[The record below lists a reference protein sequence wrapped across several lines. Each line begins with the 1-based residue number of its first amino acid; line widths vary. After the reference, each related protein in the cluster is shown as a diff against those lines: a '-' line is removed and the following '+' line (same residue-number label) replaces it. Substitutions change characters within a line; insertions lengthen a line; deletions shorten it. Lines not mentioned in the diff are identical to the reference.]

1 MKVKELI
8 KQLQE
13 LPPKKEILITSMDD
27 SFCCQDFELHSYIP
41 DCDEEDEAIE
51 IIMNVYIDD
60 YELGD
65 N

>member
-1 MKVKELI
+1 MKIRELI

-13 LPPKKEILITSMDD
+13 LPQDKEILITSMDD

-51 IIMNVYIDD
+51 LIMNVYINE
-60 YELGD
+60 YEIGG
-65 N
+65 